1 MKITGIKRIIE
12 DVIIGVVAV
21 GIGEKIWQGINLR
34 VFKKKV
40 EKGGPLFI
48 NNTTQVMV
56 IVVDIISEGLFRSPS
71 VIYEI
76 GEKRIQ
82 ISLKSFIESFQ
93 QCKIKVR
100 D

>member
-1 MKITGIKRIIE
+1 MKTTGTKRVVE
-12 DVIIGVVAV
+12 DVIIGMTAIA
-21 GIGEKIWQGINLR
+21 IGEKIWKGIHLK

-48 NNTTQVMV
+48 NNTTRVMV
-56 IVVDIISEGLFRSPS
+56 VVVDVVSGGLFTSPS
-71 VIYEI
+71 VVYEV

-82 ISLKSFIESFQ
+82 ISLESFIESFQ
-93 QCKIKVR
+93 QCKVKVR